1 MAEVQA
7 QQTPQTPPA
16 VAVPPVTA
24 TVLVGGYD
32 PQDGTLR
39 ALNLDTLRQLQAL
52 AERLYTIDRL
62 DDRNRVEAVIAAGAA
77 VGSVAT
83 KELVVP
89 DGEVWFINRLVLV
102 SPAESGAGVGDI
114 VQVNA
119 RISRWPKTDTT
130 EKGYWSA
137 ARGTAA
143 QDTYTIDLPAQ
154 GELGEELRLE
164 AGDKLTLVA
173 TLTGAA
179 AGADLTASLTPY
191 GRRGKK
197 LI

>member
-1 MAEVQA
+1 MADKVIALQA
-7 QQTPQTPPA
+7 PPA
-16 VAVPPVTA
+16 AGIPPLSA

-32 PQDGTLR
+32 PRDGTLR
-39 ALNLDTLRQLQAL
+39 ALNLDVLRQIQAQV
-52 AERLYTIDRL
+52 ERLYTIDRL
-62 DDRNRVEAVIAAGAA
+62 DDRNKVEAVIAAGAA
-77 VGSVAT
+77 VASVAS

-89 DGEVWFINRLVLV
+89 DGEVWFVNRLVLV
-102 SPAESGAGVGDI
+102 SPAESGVGVGDI
-114 VQVNA
+114 VQVNV
-119 RISRWPKTDTT
+119 RVSRWPKTTT
-130 EKGYWSA
+130 GIDKAYWSA
-137 ARGTAA
+137 DKGTVAL
-143 QDTYTIDLPAQ
+143 DTLTIDLPAQ

-191 GRRGKK
+191 GRKGKQ